1 MANGVP
7 NYLPGFEPDDIKKL
21 LSSFF
26 AEIDKSFPDKVII
39 WSEWNHERMD
49 KAAGYLCKYLGYSRG
64 KDFLEAYGYAILQEE
79 EKSSSNSHLVKNQD
93 LKKEVR
99 TAESLKP
106 NNDATK
112 KGKNSNIGCL
122 TVIIIVFILW
132 ILVSSAGG
140 VKTTES
146 KLTCPMCGKT
156 YRAGDIGGNY
166 LNIAKTHMCKSC
178 EQNYLF
184 AKNALEF
191 YEDNH

>member
-112 KGKNSNIGCL
+112 KGKNSNIGCCFSMPIFDL
-122 TVIIIVFILW
+122 QKLMSHHYNLRLAELKLQSLNLHAQCVVRHIVQATSAEII
-132 ILVSSAGG
+132 
-140 VKTTES
+140 
-146 KLTCPMCGKT
+146 
-156 YRAGDIGGNY
+156 
-166 LNIAKTHMCKSC
+166 
-178 EQNYLF
+178 
-184 AKNALEF
+184 
-191 YEDNH
+191 